1 MNKERELLKE
11 CRLMLDNPINGTAGR
26 NLQIRITELIAQPEQ
41 EQEPV
46 AWMYEWDT
54 TTTGQ
59 PTCKYVNMGKD
70 KPNVEANFLA
80 RNFIPLYTV
89 PQNQDLREALRE
101 ALREGYNQGFNDGKY
116 LSSPKREPLSNEQKR
131 LEAIAIKQREVHG
144 IGEGEELMKQ
154 IKTNRV
160 FYQEGYAQAELDLKR
175 EPLSNEEIAILWGDK
190 HSGKTFMVRDFAR
203 EIEKAHGIGVDDE

>member
-1 MNKERELLKE
+1 MNKERELLE
-11 CRLMLDNPINGTAGR
+11 RLVSA
-26 NLQIRITELIAQPEQ
+26 ELNDIFDLLVEAQKLLAQPEQ
-41 EQEPV
+41 TEQEPV

-89 PQNQDLREALRE
+89 PQNHDLREE

-116 LSSPKREPLSNEQKR
+116 LSSPKREPLSED
-131 LEAIAIKQREVHG
+131 EI
-144 IGEGEELMKQ
+144 
-154 IKTNRV
+154 
-160 FYQEGYAQAELDLKR
+160 AELWWNTYVVGTAD
-175 EPLSNEEIAILWGDK
+175 S
-190 HSGKTFMVRDFAR
+190 VRNFAR
-203 EIEKAHGIGVDDE
+203 AIEKAHGIGGGE

>member
-1 MNKERELLKE
+1 MSKEREILKKI
-11 CRLMLDNPINGTAGR
+11 LMLYREDKSCMNWGTA
-26 NLQIRITELIAQPEQ
+26 NEIQELLAQP

-101 ALREGYNQGFNDGKY
+101 ALREEPVGIVITIGGYPDDSEHTVKLTCRHRDLKDGDLLY
-116 LSSPKREPLSNEQKR
+116 RAPPKREPLTDEEVRAKYRDIALDNPLYVPSYYAGFRDAEQ
-131 LEAIAIKQREVHG
+131 
-144 IGEGEELMKQ
+144 
-154 IKTNRV
+154 
-160 FYQEGYAQAELDLKR
+160 
-175 EPLSNEEIAILWGDK
+175 
-190 HSGKTFMVRDFAR
+190 
-203 EIEKAHGIGVDDE
+203 AHGITGGV